1 MDGVAVLVRL
11 VRVHTALTGNGRF
24 ANREVTVVTPET
36 RQSECG
42 AANNEDECERFNETK
57 NLMA

>member
-1 MDGVAVLVRL
+1 MLVRL
-11 VRVHTALTGNGRF
+11 VRVHTALAGNGRF